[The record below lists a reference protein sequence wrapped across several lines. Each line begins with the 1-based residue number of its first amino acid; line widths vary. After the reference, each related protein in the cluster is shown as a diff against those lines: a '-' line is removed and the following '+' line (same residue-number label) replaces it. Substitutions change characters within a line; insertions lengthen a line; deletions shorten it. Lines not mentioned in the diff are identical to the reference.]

1 MDQDSRGHTASPANC
16 RTSDF
21 PASKQPHAQSALT
34 DFMPFLLQQSA
45 PWCTKIWI
53 DHIHA
58 STTPKLQYNLVSR
71 VNGRSCK
78 AWTLSLGKNR
88 ERFCNTPAILFG
100 GYPLAFPGH
109 SATRFMH
116 MPCSYMRAIVFLC
129 EPLTRCMGH
138 RSIAL
143 TGRDSCKR
151 ACRKRSPHESPRL
164 YFQAVD
170 RCHRM
175 G

>member
-1 MDQDSRGHTASPANC
+1 MDQDSRGHTASPANY

-34 DFMPFLLQQSA
+34 DFLPFLLQQSA

-88 ERFCNTPAILFG
+88 ERFCNTPAILF
-100 GYPLAFPGH
+100 
-109 SATRFMH
+109 
-116 MPCSYMRAIVFLC
+116 LC

-151 ACRKRSPHESPRL
+151 ACRKRSPHEPPRFYL
-164 YFQAVD
+164 QAMD

-175 G
+175 